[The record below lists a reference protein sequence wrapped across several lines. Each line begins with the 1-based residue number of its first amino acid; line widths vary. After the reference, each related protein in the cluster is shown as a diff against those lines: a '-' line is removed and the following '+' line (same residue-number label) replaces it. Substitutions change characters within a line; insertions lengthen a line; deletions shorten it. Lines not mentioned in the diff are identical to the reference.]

1 LKCIAFLH
9 LRGISRSRKDTARR
23 HRGQNQTTQSRRQSR
38 CRQAPEAGHRTT
50 FMARKTTSKLLCD
63 IISTYRYGSRTP
75 VNTATT
81 VSTGGK
87 NTGAGEGGGVGQGTG
102 ETRREGKEPPQQG
115 GEQTIDTAEGC

>member
-1 LKCIAFLH
+1 
-9 LRGISRSRKDTARR
+9 
-23 HRGQNQTTQSRRQSR
+23 
-38 CRQAPEAGHRTT
+38 
-50 FMARKTTSKLLCD
+50 MARKTTSKLLCD